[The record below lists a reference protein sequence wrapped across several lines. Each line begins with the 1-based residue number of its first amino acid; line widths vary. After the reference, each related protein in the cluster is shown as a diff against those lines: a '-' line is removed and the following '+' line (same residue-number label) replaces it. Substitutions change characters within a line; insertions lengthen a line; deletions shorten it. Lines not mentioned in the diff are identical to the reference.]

1 MEEFSQS
8 LHETNLQNLQKSVS
22 FSSTIGKQQ
31 VASDFNDYILS
42 IESQIESPTFE
53 VDTKCEFVSYTK
65 NREIQIVKQP
75 KDFPQQTDLMLFNRK
90 SSSMFDENY
99 EKNKEELIKSG
110 ITTNLSLLNTKE
122 NKAELNASALRQR
135 SSEISEIG
143 GSGLVA
149 RMRSRVLAEKSSTLK
164 LDE

>member
-8 LHETNLQNLQKSVS
+8 LHETNLQKSVS

-65 NREIQIVKQP
+65 NREIQMVKQP

-149 RMRSRVLAEKSSTLK
+149 RMRSRVLAEKSSTFK

>member
-8 LHETNLQNLQKSVS
+8 LHETNLQKSVS

-65 NREIQIVKQP
+65 NREIQMVKQP

>member
-65 NREIQIVKQP
+65 NREIQMVKQP

>member
-1 MEEFSQS
+1 M
-8 LHETNLQNLQKSVS
+8 
-22 FSSTIGKQQ
+22 
-31 VASDFNDYILS
+31 
-42 IESQIESPTFE
+42 
-53 VDTKCEFVSYTK
+53 
-65 NREIQIVKQP
+65 VKQP
-75 KDFPQQTDLMLFNRK
+75 KDFPQQTDLILFNRK
-90 SSSMFDENY
+90 SSSMYDENI

-135 SSEISEIG
+135 SAEISEIG

-149 RMRSRVLAEKSSTLK
+149 RMRARVLAEKPSTLK

>member
-1 MEEFSQS
+1 MEEISKS
-8 LHETNLQNLQKSVS
+8 LNATKHRKCVR
-22 FSSTIGKQQ
+22 FSSSIGKQQ
-31 VASDFNDYILS
+31 VDSDFDDYNIVPV
-42 IESQIESPTFE
+42 ESQIEPPTFE
-53 VDTKCEFVSYTK
+53 IDTICEFVSYTK
-65 NREIQIVKQP
+65 SREIQMVKQP
-75 KDFPQQTDLMLFNRK
+75 KDFPQQTDLILFNRK
-90 SSSMFDENY
+90 SSSMYDENI

-135 SSEISEIG
+135 SAEISEIG

-149 RMRSRVLAEKSSTLK
+149 RMRARVLAEKLSTLK

>member
-1 MEEFSQS
+1 MEEISES
-8 LHETNLQNLQKSVS
+8 LHATKLKKTVS
-22 FSSTIGKQQ
+22 FSISSIGKQQ
-31 VASDFNDYILS
+31 VASDFDDYIVS
-42 IESQIESPTFE
+42 VESKIEPPTFE
-53 VDTKCEFVSYTK
+53 IDTICEFVSYTK
-65 NREIQIVKQP
+65 SREIHTVKQP
-75 KDFPQQTDLMLFNRK
+75 KDFPQQTDLILFNRK
-90 SSSMFDENY
+90 SSSMYDENI

-135 SSEISEIG
+135 SAEISEIG

-149 RMRSRVLAEKSSTLK
+149 RMRARVLAEKPSTLK

>member
-8 LHETNLQNLQKSVS
+8 LHETNLQKSVS

-65 NREIQIVKQP
+65 NREIQMVKQP

-149 RMRSRVLAEKSSTLK
+149 RMRSRVLAEKYSTLK